1 MTQSKITLITPPDI
15 FQNNNES
22 ILFMHLTD
30 EEQDSVTEYLADY
43 LDRDVNIYLYSG
55 EENIDWI
62 FYALSC
68 SKHKYINIDC
78 VNHITQALSGYILS
92 KNDVYYKTSNL
103 AEVYSHISTKRVD
116 DIKHFL
122 ESIFSDQKTTPN
134 N

>member
-30 EEQDSVTEYLADY
+30 EEQDAVTEYLGDH

-68 SKHKYINIDC
+68 SEHKYINIDC
-78 VNHITQALSGYILS
+78 VNHITQALGYILS
-92 KNDVYYKTSNL
+92 KNNVYYKTSNL

-122 ESIFSDQKTTPN
+122 ESIFSGQTTTPN

>member
-30 EEQDSVTEYLADY
+30 EEQDSVTEYLGDY

>member
-30 EEQDSVTEYLADY
+30 EEQDSVTEYLGDY

-68 SKHKYINIDC
+68 SNHKYINIDC